1 MRVSGLEGQ
10 SVTGPLVGRIEASM
24 KRSMAIIVFVVLAGL
39 TTAAAKPKFT
49 STWKTPNAPNVSYAG
64 KKVVGVVVTN
74 DLSLQMSAEEA
85 LVRAL
90 NERGVQGVAAYRL
103 IPREELKDPARA
115 KDWVDR
121 SGAAGVVILRLI
133 DLTREKIPTSVVWSG
148 ASYYGSLWTY
158 YPYAWGST
166 FEIVPSRTDVRVVVE
181 SLVFDVVS
189 NKLLWAGT
197 SEASNPKG
205 AQELVQAI
213 VEEAAAQMKKDGLIK
228 K

>member
-1 MRVSGLEGQ
+1 MKQ
-10 SVTGPLVGRIEASM
+10 SIVIISVMLLAPLTV
-24 KRSMAIIVFVVLAGL
+24 
-39 TTAAAKPKFT
+39 AAAKPKFT
-49 STWKTPNAPNVSYAG
+49 STWKAPNTTTVSYAG

-103 IPREELKDPARA
+103 IPREELKDPNKA
-115 KDWVDR
+115 KGWVER
-121 SGAAGVVILRLI
+121 SGAAGVVILRLV
-133 DLTREKIPTSVVWSG
+133 DLTREKIPSSVVWSG
-148 ASYYGSLWTY
+148 ASYYGSLWSY

-181 SLVFDVVS
+181 SLVFDVAG

-205 AQELVQAI
+205 AQELVKAI
-213 VEEAAAQMKKDGLIK
+213 VDEAAEQMKKDGLIK

>member
-1 MRVSGLEGQ
+1 
-10 SVTGPLVGRIEASM
+10 M
-24 KRSMAIIVFVVLAGL
+24 KRSIAIIPFILLTALAV
-39 TTAAAKPKFT
+39 AAAKPKFT
-49 STWKTPNAPNVSYAG
+49 STWKAPNATSVSYAG

-115 KDWVDR
+115 KGWVER
-121 SGAAGVVILRLI
+121 SGAAGVVILRLV
-133 DLTREKIPTSVVWSG
+133 DLTKEKVPSAVVWSS
-148 ASYYGSLWTY
+148 ATYYGSLWSY

-166 FEIVPSRTDVRVVVE
+166 FEIGPGRTDVRVVVE
-181 SLVFDVVS
+181 SLVFDVVG

-197 SEASNPKG
+197 SETSNPAG
-205 AQELVQAI
+205 AQELVKAI
-213 VEEAAAQMKKDGLIK
+213 VEEAAERMKKDGLIK

>member
-1 MRVSGLEGQ
+1 
-10 SVTGPLVGRIEASM
+10 M
-24 KRSMAIIVFVVLAGL
+24 KRSIAVLSFMLLAAL
-39 TTAAAKPKFT
+39 PSSAAKPKFT
-49 STWKTPNAPNVSYAG
+49 STWKAPNTTTVSYAG

-103 IPREELKDPARA
+103 IPREELKDPNKA
-115 KDWVDR
+115 KGWVER
-121 SGAAGVVILRLI
+121 SGAAGVVILRLV
-133 DLTREKIPTSVVWSG
+133 DLTREKIPSSVMWSG
-148 ASYYGSLWTY
+148 ASYYGSLWSY

-181 SLVFDVVS
+181 SLVFDVVG

-205 AQELVQAI
+205 AQELVKAI
-213 VEEAAAQMKKDGLIK
+213 VDEAAEQMKKDGLIK